1 LPLLWLSLAFLIGIV
16 LANQSGWT
24 LVAWLA
30 LAGLALL
37 WLLLR
42 RLPLRWPR
50 LLPSLGPLPFTVPV
64 PVPVL
69 LFALA
74 LGAARYTLAQPHFD
88 SGSLAYYNDR
98 EQTFILEGVLIQPPD
113 ERDTYTLLRIHAER
127 LRPIDGPLFQP
138 VSGVLQARVTTGGAW
153 RYGDRVQVQ
162 GYLET
167 PPVLEDFSYRDYLAR
182 QGIYSLMN
190 QASARLLL
198 HDQGNPL
205 LAWVYALKTRALATI
220 YRIFPDP
227 EASLLAGILL
237 GVETGIPEPVQQAFQ
252 ATGTSHIIAI
262 SGFNITILAGLFSTL
277 FVKLLGKRRRFLSA
291 GLSVTAIGLYTILVG
306 AEAAVV
312 RAALMGTLA
321 LFARQVGRQQDGL
334 NSLALVA
341 ALMALANPNL
351 LWDVGFQLSFMATLG
366 LVLYAT
372 PLSEAFVRLA
382 SRRLSVNAAQHLAGP
397 VGEYVLLTF
406 AAQITTLPVIAYH
419 FNRISL
425 VAFLVNPL
433 ILPAQPPVMIVG
445 GLALLVSLV
454 LQPLG
459 QLLAYLAWPFV
470 VFTIRVVEFFA
481 PFPGAM
487 LELGQVA
494 LPLILLY
501 YAMLFAW
508 TFARPTLRTR
518 LAGLKPGMALLGL
531 SLVVVLVWRSVLA
544 TPDGRLHLEMLDVGS
559 GDALLIHTPTGR
571 YLLIDGGPSARAL
584 SDALGRRLPLERRL
598 DWLVVAGT
606 SSEQIAALPDLLL
619 RFNPDQALWAGAP
632 LGTAAART
640 CKLPWARRPSPF
652 IPPRLARCWT
662 WGRAPAWKCWQP
674 SGVERS
680 CCWNGAIS
688 APCCPLAWTKT
699 CARPCWKSPGQCRSM
714 PCCWRAAAR
723 PTSTRPNGCKPGSR
737 RRCCSAWHRET
748 AAPALRPRF
757 WRPCRVTR
765 CCERIKMGGCIS
777 ARMES
782 RCGWR
787 WRGERRIHHLCLT

>member
-1 LPLLWLSLAFLIGIV
+1 MGAPGPALPLLWLSLAFLIGIV
-16 LANQSGWT
+16 LAYQLGWG
-24 LVAWLA
+24 LAAWLVV
-30 LAGLALL
+30 AGLALL

-50 LLPSLGPLPFTVPV
+50 LLPSLGSLLFPIPV
-64 PVPVL
+64 PLPVL
-69 LFALA
+69 LLALA
-74 LGAARYTLAQPHFD
+74 FGAARYTLALPRFD
-88 SGSLAYYNDR
+88 SSSLASYNDR
-98 EQTFILEGVLIQPPD
+98 DQTFILEGVLIQPPD
-113 ERDTYTLLRIHAER
+113 ERDTYRIFRLRVDR
-127 LRPIDGPLFQP
+127 LRPVDDPLFQP
-138 VSGVLQARVTTGGAW
+138 VSGVLQARLTSSGAW
-153 RYGDRVQVQ
+153 RYGDRLQVQ
-162 GYLET
+162 GRLET

-182 QGIYSLMN
+182 QGVYSLMN

-205 LAWVYALKTRALATI
+205 LAWVYALKARALATV

-277 FVKLLGKRRRFLSA
+277 FVRLLGKRRRFLAA
-291 GLSVTAIGLYTILVG
+291 GLSVAAIGLYTVLVG

-312 RAALMGTLA
+312 RAALMGALA

-334 NSLALVA
+334 NSLVLVA

-372 PLSEAFVRLA
+372 PLSEAFLRLA
-382 SRRLSVNAAQHLAGP
+382 SRRLSINAAQHLAGP

-445 GLALLVSLV
+445 GLALLAGLV
-454 LQPLG
+454 FQPLG

-470 VFTIRVVEFFA
+470 VFTIRVVELFA

-487 LELGQVA
+487 LELGQIA

-501 YAMLFAW
+501 YALLFAW
-508 TFARPTLRTR
+508 TFARPSLRAR
-518 LAGLKPGMALLGL
+518 LSGLKPGTALLGL
-531 SLVVVLVWRSVLA
+531 GLVVVLVWRSLLA
-544 TPDGRLHLEMLDVGS
+544 IPDGRLHLTMLDVGS
-559 GDALLIHTPTGR
+559 GDAFLIQTPTGR
-571 YLLIDGGPSARAL
+571 YLLIDGGPSTRAL
-584 SDALGRRLPLERRL
+584 SDALGRRLPLEQRRL

-606 SSEQIAALPDLLL
+606 SSEQIAALPDILS
-619 RFNPDQALWAGAP
+619 RFTPDQALWAGAP
-632 LGTAAART
+632 LGTAAARDLQIALGGAAIPIHT
-640 CKLPWARRPSPF
+640 AEAGQVLDLGQGARLQVLGASRSGAVLLLEWKNFSTLLPIGLDEDLRQSLLEDLGPTPVNALLLANSGAAELNPPEWLQVWEPQVVLLSVGAGDRR
-652 IPPRLARCWT
+652 
-662 WGRAPAWKCWQP
+662 
-674 SGVERS
+674 
-680 CCWNGAIS
+680 
-688 APCCPLAWTKT
+688 
-699 CARPCWKSPGQCRSM
+699 ARPALETLETVQGYTLLRTDQNGWVRL
-714 PCCWRAAAR
+714 
-723 PTSTRPNGCKPGSR
+723 STD
-737 RRCCSAWHRET
+737 
-748 AAPALRPRF
+748 
-757 WRPCRVTR
+757 
-765 CCERIKMGGCIS
+765 
-777 ARMES
+777 
-782 RCGWR
+782 
-787 WRGERRIHHLCLT
+787 GERMWVEVEKK